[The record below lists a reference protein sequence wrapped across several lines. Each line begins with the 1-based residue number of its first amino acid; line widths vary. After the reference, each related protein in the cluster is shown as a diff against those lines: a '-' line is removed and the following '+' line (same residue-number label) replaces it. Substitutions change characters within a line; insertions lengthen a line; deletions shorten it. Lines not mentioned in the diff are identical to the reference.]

1 MAAAYVMTNLN
12 LCDYVL
18 GAYTYNNYVLG
29 SFTIKGELMDIE
41 RRMLGFHQITNPA
54 ITKEEEKQISHSF
67 NKIRTTLRNKQP
79 IVPDVSGS
87 LITFV
92 IRVDNTM
99 DKYVFEHKL
108 LLSGLKYQYELQTR
122 FAVLDLNMKMSF
134 GRRIEFSWRYSWH
147 SFFYKLSFPKNDV
160 LQFILT
166 HIAGATP
173 PIVITPMVIPPM
185 LYIGH
190 VQSNAMHEISSAL
203 SECDSRH
210 NSMDDH
216 IVKLAKELDL
226 PVPDMNECMFEN
238 ALGALVTAYATKKIN
253 EARANV
259 RAIYA
264 GKAKVRL
271 VTADHE
277 LDIKLINL
285 AQPAAKRAKSK

>member
-1 MAAAYVMTNLN
+1 M
-12 LCDYVL
+12 
-18 GAYTYNNYVLG
+18 
-29 SFTIKGELMDIE
+29 
-41 RRMLGFHQITNPA
+41 
-54 ITKEEEKQISHSF
+54 
-67 NKIRTTLRNKQP
+67 
-79 IVPDVSGS
+79 
-87 LITFV
+87 
-92 IRVDNTM
+92 
-99 DKYVFEHKL
+99 
-108 LLSGLKYQYELQTR
+108 
-122 FAVLDLNMKMSF
+122 
-134 GRRIEFSWRYSWH
+134 
-147 SFFYKLSFPKNDV
+147 

-190 VQSNAMHEISSAL
+190 VQSNAMHEICLAL

-210 NSMDDH
+210 MSMDEH
-216 IVKLAKELDL
+216 IATLAKELDL

-277 LDIKLINL
+277 LDIQLINL